1 MQVSSQTGSAKVRGD
16 AHELGGSHLGNIH
29 TALLSAVDPA
39 TIDCIVI
46 TNYHNM
52 LALPYVTESA
62 ASFRGVV
69 LATEPTAEFG
79 KLCMLELAEFI
90 AATAFG
96 TVPAVEGEWATSEGG
111 LELGP
116 GRQPYTRAQVL
127 ACMEKVTRLNYMQS
141 ASLGNGYT
149 LTPWASGASGLPNVA
164 S

>member
-1 MQVSSQTGSAKVRGD
+1 V
-16 AHELGGSHLGNIH
+16 HELGGSQLGNIH

-62 ASFRGVV
+62 AGFRGVV

-90 AATAFG
+90 AASAFG
-96 TVPAVEGEWATSEGG
+96 TVPTAEGEWATSEGG
-111 LELGP
+111 LQLGP
-116 GRQPYTRAQVL
+116 GRQPYTRVQVL

-141 ASLGNGYT
+141 SSIGNGYN
-149 LTPWASGASGLPNVA
+149 LTPWASGASGSLLCPTSPRYHGVLHGVP
-164 S
+164 